1 MDIKDPLVVFIP
13 DTRGVVISRF
23 GRGNLKIGM
32 GVYTYSRLPGL
43 NTKGALGLDPLVD
56 DPTVNLGTCPGS
68 SNECRSICYAVR
80 PVEEHGAVFNM
91 WAGNA
96 GSDVPPLPADAK
108 LLRLHVSGDFDS
120 VEYIQNWIDRMRER
134 PDVTMW
140 VYTRSWRVAELLPY
154 LETLRAL
161 PNVQMFASMD
171 ESIPEMPPTYPCQE
185 CDGRGEVL
193 DAPLDVL
200 DGSPFWTKCQTCN
213 GSGTVIPPWRR
224 AWIDGDVRGGT
235 PQEVAAHSEDPVTH
249 NLATVDGGRSYVCP
263 EETKRTPNCEACGY
277 CFRGTQ
283 NDVTFLR
290 H

>member
-1 MDIKDPLVVFIP
+1 MQAQPLTLFIP
-13 DTRGVVISRF
+13 DTRGVTISRY
-23 GRGNLKIGM
+23 GRGNDKIGH
-32 GVYTYSRLPGL
+32 GVFTYSRLPGL
-43 NTKGALGLDPLVD
+43 SSERALGLAPQGGAVLTN
-56 DPTVNLGTCPGS
+56 PGTCPGS
-68 SNECRSICYAVR
+68 SDECRRICYAVR
-80 PVEEHGAVFNM
+80 PVLERGPVFEM
-91 WAGNA
+91 WRRNA
-96 GSDVPPLPADAK
+96 GSDVPPIPAEAK

-120 VEYIQNWIDRMRER
+120 VEYIQNWITRMKER

-140 VYTRSWRVAELLPY
+140 VYTRSWRVTELLPD

-171 ESIPEMPPTYPCQE
+171 ESIPEDYPE
-185 CDGRGEVL
+185 NIL
-193 DAPLDVL
+193 
-200 DGSPFWTKCQTCN
+200 
-213 GSGTVIPPWRR
+213 GTLTTPWRR

-235 PQEVAAHSEDPVTH
+235 PQQVAAHAEDPVTH
-249 NLATVDGGRSYVCP
+249 NLATFDGGRSYVCP

>member
-1 MDIKDPLVVFIP
+1 MDLTGKLVVHIP

-23 GRGNLKIGM
+23 GRGNLKIGL
-32 GVYTYSRLPGL
+32 GVYTFSRMPGL
-43 NTKGALGLDPLVD
+43 DTQPALGLDVSRMSSWGVKD
-56 DPTVNLGTCPGS
+56 TGTCPGS
-68 SNECRSICYAVR
+68 SEECRKICYAVR
-80 PVEEHGAVFNM
+80 PVQEHGAVEQM
-91 WAGNA
+91 WRANRGM
-96 GSDVPPLPADAK
+96 DVPEIPADAK

-120 VEYIQNWIDRMRER
+120 ISYIENWITRMKER

-171 ESIPEMPPTYPCQE
+171 ESIPEMPP
-185 CDGRGEVL
+185 
-193 DAPLDVL
+193 
-200 DGSPFWTKCQTCN
+200 
-213 GSGTVIPPWRR
+213 SGWRR

-235 PQEVAAHSEDPVTH
+235 PQQVAAHAEDPVTH
-249 NLATVDGGRSYVCP
+249 NLATLDGGASYVCP
-263 EETKRTPNCEACGY
+263 EETKRQPNCEACGY
-277 CFRGTQ
+277 CFKGTK